1 MNNIKRYKK
10 KYVEEEEEKQGSF
23 GHYKT
28 KWLIAV
34 RKRGVVGKNPAFVV
48 NHPKS
53 FNHSSV
59 FKQKLILIP
68 LNGIYRGGDVAGL
81 RSIVDKIIY

>member
-1 MNNIKRYKK
+1 M
-10 KYVEEEEEKQGSF
+10 EEEEEKQGSF

-34 RKRGVVGKNPAFVV
+34 RKRSVVGKNPAFVV

-59 FKQKLILIP
+59 FKQKLILISFCDYWHGP
-68 LNGIYRGGDVAGL
+68 
-81 RSIVDKIIY
+81 

>member
-1 MNNIKRYKK
+1 MKTINQNKIVNNMII
-10 KYVEEEEEKQGSF
+10 VT
-23 GHYKT
+23 HYKT

-81 RSIVDKIIY
+81 QSIVDKIIY